1 MLTANLT
8 FLFFPFFGMFYIK
21 NRITSAIPILE
32 ANIYLCWKQT
42 RPIMCRLN
50 INKCHSCRT
59 AGNSNFTLFLMVYF
73 SQRLL
78 SSGFHLNAWYF
89 VHRRDCDDLQVMNNT
104 RDQIFWLKLFDKNKK
119 ERVAILGST
128 LHASKISSCHFT
140 LHASAHDR
148 LFGGYYIFKYCW
160 ILWSMTNIFI
170 KLGGKSNVR
179 CGIVQIRV

>member
-1 MLTANLT
+1 M

-50 INKCHSCRT
+50 INKCHSCQT
-59 AGNSNFTLFLMVYF
+59 AGNSNFTLFLVYF
-73 SQRLL
+73 
-78 SSGFHLNAWYF
+78 LNAYSAQVFIWTHDILYT
-89 VHRRDCDDLQVMNNT
+89 VETVVDLQVISNK

-128 LHASKISSCHFT
+128 LHASKASIGT
-140 LHASAHDR
+140 LHVTPILIAACLFLHTSRDTR
-148 LFGGYYIFKYCW
+148 LTCIIWQWALFQLAVNQLFNFNPVTVA
-160 ILWSMTNIFI
+160 L
-170 KLGGKSNVR
+170 
-179 CGIVQIRV
+179 

>member
-1 MLTANLT
+1 M

-50 INKCHSCRT
+50 INKCHSCQT
-59 AGNSNFTLFLMVYF
+59 AGNSNFTLFLVYF
-73 SQRLL
+73 
-78 SSGFHLNAWYF
+78 LNAYSAQVFIWTHDILYT
-89 VHRRDCDDLQVMNNT
+89 VETVVDLQVISNK